1 MMPVLIGLLYVNE
14 FRSLSDLYDSH
25 IFHFSSSSFKHLVAF
40 FLSLSLFLSFCVFN
54 LPEKK
59 CVHGQIQS
67 THTNIAVKQSTK
79 ARVMFSRFSQSFLF
93 SERLHL
99 PIGAILNYKLTV
111 YSFWFHSLYSEMYVF
126 DMPVWDIVNFNE
138 ITLFFRFT
146 FFFLRFFS
154 LLFSWELFVFCF
166 DISRYFFSC
175 FMHKFSM
182 KFYFIDSTKFDYH
195 LHWNTMTK
203 IKNQRKRNKP
213 QARL

>member
-40 FLSLSLFLSFCVFN
+40 FFFLSLALCVQFAR
-54 LPEKK
+54 KK

-79 ARVMFSRFSQSFLF
+79 ARNVLSFFAIVFIFRTNTLANRCNTELQIDSLF
-93 SERLHL
+93 VLISFFVFGNVYIWYASWRHCQFQWNHTFFPDYIFFLAVFFIAFL
-99 PIGAILNYKLTV
+99 VRIICIL
-111 YSFWFHSLYSEMYVF
+111 FWYLA
-126 DMPVWDIVNFNE
+126 
-138 ITLFFRFT
+138 LFF
-146 FFFLRFFS
+146 S
-154 LLFSWELFVFCF
+154 S
-166 DISRYFFSC
+166 
-175 FMHKFSM
+175 FMHTFSM
-182 KFYFIDSTKFDYH
+182 KFYFIDSTEFDYH